1 MTIWYRIIR
10 AMFTIATLVTLFL
23 FLLDSTNYLRMWGV
37 FFIICASSMWLYES
51 ALDGD
56 L

>member
-10 AMFTIATLVTLFL
+10 ALFTIATLVTLFL
-23 FLLDSTNYLRMWGV
+23 FLLDNTNELRMLGV
-37 FFIICASSMWLYES
+37 FFLICASSMWLYES
-51 ALDGD
+51 ALDGT